1 MNTSVQ
7 LTKLPGLRRTPGL
20 AEIEGLL
27 ELLPGANLLVEAR
40 NRRILLANALATEL
54 SAYTRAELS
63 GMAFTGLIDNLDEAV
78 FWEMPAGQPTPS
90 TLTLRQR
97 NGAKVEVQAT
107 RLDLSPRGKWAIIAL
122 EKMRVVEQRQAQQRR
137 RAEMMLSMQTISQA
151 LMQPDLGHAIHLMLQ
166 AGSEITGAEIMGVYL
181 QDLTAEGQNVELVCY
196 AYQGPENALP
206 ERLPPQDLIHLR
218 GPNFWTPG
226 KRSASSLQRAA
237 RGAGLST
244 LVSVPL
250 GQSHAPIGIVAIAG
264 SQSLEQGSVLP
275 RLQVLADAIDGII
288 QFHMRASN
296 LEESLEAA
304 LHARAVDRTSI
315 DSVEDGIVVLTPELT
330 VARINPS
337 AERALGYTSHE
348 AYGRYV
354 DDILIGTGTLTSAL
368 QMALQ
373 GVPTLRQDD
382 FRLYRRTG
390 QPFLAQIS
398 IVPSMV
404 DEKLV
409 GIAVLI
415 RDLSEQ
421 EQIQEQAEQLKQ
433 RAILG
438 EVAAVFAHEV
448 KNPINN
454 ISTGLQLLAFN
465 LSPGDPH
472 QEIVTRL
479 QRDCERL
486 DGLMKTV
493 LNFARPSEYV
503 MEPVN
508 LGLLV
513 GRLLERYKVRLMQA
527 NIQHFL
533 QVEASLPLVNGNTL
547 ALEQVFINLINNA
560 VEAMGEKGGTLALK
574 VQTVLGAEGKNFVAV
589 DVADTGPGI
598 PKDVLDR
605 LFQPF
610 FTTKQ
615 EGNGLGL
622 VITRRILHAHKGT
635 ITPTSYPG
643 AAVFHVHIPVME
655 A

>member
-1 MNTSVQ
+1 LQ
-7 LTKLPGLRRTPGL
+7 IL
-20 AEIEGLL
+20 AE
-27 ELLPGANLLVEAR
+27 
-40 NRRILLANALATEL
+40 
-54 SAYTRAELS
+54 
-63 GMAFTGLIDNLDEAV
+63 
-78 FWEMPAGQPTPS
+78 
-90 TLTLRQR
+90 
-97 NGAKVEVQAT
+97 
-107 RLDLSPRGKWAIIAL
+107 
-122 EKMRVVEQRQAQQRR
+122 
-137 RAEMMLSMQTISQA
+137 
-151 LMQPDLGHAIHLMLQ
+151 
-166 AGSEITGAEIMGVYL
+166 
-181 QDLTAEGQNVELVCY
+181 
-196 AYQGPENALP
+196 
-206 ERLPPQDLIHLR
+206 
-218 GPNFWTPG
+218 
-226 KRSASSLQRAA
+226 
-237 RGAGLST
+237 
-244 LVSVPL
+244 
-250 GQSHAPIGIVAIAG
+250 
-264 SQSLEQGSVLP
+264 
-275 RLQVLADAIDGII
+275 AIDAII
-288 QFHMRASN
+288 QFHTHISN
-296 LEESLEAA
+296 LEESLKVA

-330 VARINPS
+330 IARMNPA

-348 AYGRYV
+348 AYGHFFE
-354 DDILIGTGTLTSAL
+354 DILIGTGTLTSAL

-390 QPFLAQIS
+390 QHFLAQIS
-398 IVPSMV
+398 IIPT
-404 DEKLV
+404 LV
-409 GIAVLI
+409 EEHLEGIAILI

-421 EQIQEQAEQLKQ
+421 EQIQAESEQLKQ

-454 ISTGLQLLAFN
+454 ISTGLQVMALN
-465 LSPGDPH
+465 LPPGDPH
-472 QEIVTRL
+472 QEMVTRL

-533 QVEASLPLVNGNTL
+533 QVEASLPMVKGNAL
-547 ALEQVFINLINNA
+547 ALEQVFTNLINNA

-574 VQTVLGAEGKNFVAV
+574 VQTTLGAEGKNFVTV

-598 PKDVLDR
+598 PKEVLDR

-615 EGNGLGL
+615 DGNGLGL
-622 VITRRILHAHKGT
+622 VITRRILNAHKAT

-643 AAVFHVHIPVME
+643 ATVFHVHIPVLE

>member
-40 NRRILLANALATEL
+40 NRRISLANALATEL

-63 GMAFTGLIDNLDEAV
+63 GMALNRLVENLDEAS
-78 FWEMPAGQPTPS
+78 FWETPAGQPTPS
-90 TLTLRQR
+90 TLTLRKR

-107 RLDLSPRGKWAIIAL
+107 RLDLSPRGKWAIITL
-122 EKMRVVEQRQAQQRR
+122 EEMRSVEQRQAQQRR
-137 RAEMMLSMQTISQA
+137 RAELMLSMQTISQA
-151 LMQPDLGHAIHLMLQ
+151 LMQPDLSHALNYMLQ
-166 AGSEITGAEIMGVYL
+166 AGTEITGAEIMGVYL
-181 QDLTAEGQNVELVCY
+181 QDVSAAGQNVELVRY
-196 AYQGPENALP
+196 AYLGPENTLP
-206 ERLPPQDLIHLR
+206 ERLPPQDLVHLR
-218 GPNFWTPG
+218 GQHFWTPV

-237 RGAGLST
+237 RAAGLSN
-244 LVSVPL
+244 LVTTPL
-250 GQSHAPIGIVAIAG
+250 GQSHAPIGIVAVGG
-264 SQSLEQGSVLP
+264 SQSLEKESVLP

-288 QFHMRASN
+288 QLHTRASN
-296 LEESLEAA
+296 LEESLEIT
-304 LHARAVDRTSI
+304 LHARAVDKTSI
-315 DSVEDGIVVLTPELT
+315 DSVEDGIVVLNPELT
-330 VARINPS
+330 VARMNPA

-354 DDILIGTGTLTSAL
+354 DDILIGSGTLTSAL

-373 GVPTLRQDD
+373 GVPTLRQDN
-382 FRLYRRTG
+382 FYLYRRTG
-390 QPFLAQIS
+390 EHFLAQIS
-398 IVPSMV
+398 IVPAMV
-404 DEKLV
+404 DERLE

-433 RAILG
+433 RAILV

-465 LSPGDPH
+465 LPPGDPH
-472 QEIVTRL
+472 QEIVSRL

-493 LNFARPSEYV
+493 LNFARPSEYT

-508 LGLLV
+508 LGLLA
-513 GRLLERYKVRLMQA
+513 GRLLERYKVRSMQA

-560 VEAMGEKGGTLALK
+560 IEAMGEKGGTLALK
-574 VQTVLGAEGKNFVAV
+574 VQTVLGAGGKNFVAV

-598 PKDVLDR
+598 PKEVLDR

-622 VITRRILHAHKGT
+622 VITRRILNAHKGT

-643 AAVFHVHIPVME
+643 ATVFHVHLPILE

>member
-7 LTKLPGLRRTPGL
+7 LSKLPGLRRTPGL

-27 ELLPGANLLVEAR
+27 ELLPAACLLVEAR
-40 NRRILLANALATEL
+40 NRRILLANAPATEL

-63 GMAFTGLIDNLDEAV
+63 GMPFTGLIEKLDEAT
-78 FWEMPAGQPTPS
+78 FWGAPAGQPASS
-90 TLTLRQR
+90 TLTLRKR
-97 NGAKVEVQAT
+97 NGARVEVQAT
-107 RLDLSPRGKWAIIAL
+107 RLDLSLRGKWWIIKL
-122 EKMRVVEQRQAQQRR
+122 EEMRIVEQRQALQRR

-151 LMQPDLGHAIHLMLQ
+151 LMQPDMSLALRFMLQ
-166 AGSEITGAEIMGVYL
+166 AGTEITGAEIMSVYL
-181 QDLTAEGQNVELVCY
+181 QDLAAADQNVELVRY
-196 AYQGPENALP
+196 AYLGPDNTLP

-218 GPNFWTPG
+218 GPHFWTPG
-226 KRSASSLQRAA
+226 KRSTSSLQRAA
-237 RGAGLST
+237 RAAGLST
-244 LVSVPL
+244 LVSTPL
-250 GQSHAPIGIVAIAG
+250 GQSYAPIGLVAIAG
-264 SQSLEQGSVLP
+264 SQSLEQESVLP
-275 RLQVLADAIDGII
+275 RLQILAEAIDAII
-288 QFHMRASN
+288 QFHTHISN
-296 LEESLEAA
+296 LEESLKVA

-330 VARINPS
+330 IARMNPA

-348 AYGRYV
+348 AYGHFFE
-354 DDILIGTGTLTSAL
+354 DILIGTGTLTSAL

-390 QPFLAQIS
+390 QHFLAQIS
-398 IVPSMV
+398 IIPT
-404 DEKLV
+404 LV
-409 GIAVLI
+409 EEHLEGIAILI

-421 EQIQEQAEQLKQ
+421 EQIQAESEQLKQ

-454 ISTGLQLLAFN
+454 ISTGLQVMALN
-465 LSPGDPH
+465 LPPGDPH
-472 QEIVTRL
+472 QEMVTRL

-533 QVEASLPLVNGNTL
+533 QVEASLPMVKGNAL
-547 ALEQVFINLINNA
+547 ALEQVFTNLINNA

-574 VQTVLGAEGKNFVAV
+574 VQTTLGAEGKNFVTV

-598 PKDVLDR
+598 PKEVLDR

-615 EGNGLGL
+615 DGNGLGL
-622 VITRRILHAHKGT
+622 VITRRILNAHKAT

-643 AAVFHVHIPVME
+643 ATVFHVHIPVLE